1 MIFITGDCHADF
13 TKFNTKRFPEQKEM
27 TKDNIVIVCGDFGI
41 WDDNATERYW
51 LKWLSDKPFTLC
63 FVDGNHENFDRLYS
77 NEFPIVDFYGGKVHK
92 IRENIF
98 HLMRGNI
105 YEFEGKKF
113 FCFGG
118 ASSHDIAD
126 GILDMDDYKTVDE
139 FVFTFR
145 QWSKQGKMF
154 RINHISWWKEEL
166 PNQSEMDL
174 GLQNLIKCD
183 NKVDYVISH
192 CLPQSVASIA
202 GFCGGDILTEYFDKI
217 IQNGLIFNQWYCGHY
232 HREQTLLSKYNIL
245 YNKIERIL

>member
-27 TKDNIVIVCGDFGI
+27 TKDDIVIVCGDFGI
-41 WDDNATERYW
+41 WDDNTTERYW

-154 RINHISWWKEEL
+154 RINHISWWEEEL

-202 GFCGGDILTEYFDKI
+202 EFCGGDILTEYFDKI

-232 HREQTLLSKYNIL
+232 HREQTLLLKYNIL
-245 YNKIERIL
+245 FI

>member
-27 TKDNIVIVCGDFGI
+27 TKDDIVIVCGDFGI
-41 WDDNATERYW
+41 WDDNTTERYW

-192 CLPQSVASIA
+192 CLPQSVSSIA